1 MTTTRTSA
9 ALALLACA
17 LLGRA
22 ADAQI
27 IGVTTLERPDL
38 PTVSAQF
45 GRALAL
51 DGSRLVVGVNRLDVQ
66 GQSGL
71 AADAGGAFVY
81 ERSNGGPW
89 TRVAEV
95 VHAVPLAGAELG
107 STASVQGDVLAL
119 GAPLDDTVGTNRGSV
134 TIFERQ
140 GDGTWIETQRIHPP
154 TIGASEL
161 FGGVSF
167 DGERLLI
174 TAANPNRI
182 FVYEKGN
189 GTTWMPMAVITPSV
203 PANSWTFA
211 SHGDR
216 IAVGNPTNAV
226 VQLFERAGPDWNLV
240 GTLAPTSSVQNTSF
254 GQSIAF
260 SADGTRMYVGAP
272 KLGVTGGIVVFELQ
286 PNLSWAQTGVITTV
300 VPEGGLGA
308 QVTIAG
314 ERIVASVV
322 ANQGFPV
329 GVRRSIVLERSNTGT
344 WSPVMEIHH
353 TDFSTTT
360 IRAASSEQFF
370 LGLSSLGTDGAFGIV
385 ELGSLRANGRFVDT
399 SSGGSQLMYLRA
411 GPAVANDLFV
421 LLGSLNTVSN
431 GLPLGGGLTIPLAF
445 DAYMSMVLGG
455 SSPLQYWF
463 GPLDGNGNANSSF
476 VAPPLAYAAL
486 SGLVLHHAFFTLD
499 PTTFA
504 VDHVSNVVSLELVP

>member
-1 MTTTRTSA
+1 MTNTRTSA

-22 ADAQI
+22 ADAQV
-27 IGVTTLERPDL
+27 IGVTTIERPDL

-45 GRALAL
+45 SRALAL

-81 ERSNGGPW
+81 ERASSGAW

-107 STASVQGDVLAL
+107 STASIQGDVLAL
-119 GAPLDDTVGTNRGSV
+119 GAPLDDTVGTDRGSV

-140 GDGTWIETQRIHPP
+140 DDGTWAETQRIHPP
-154 TIGASEL
+154 TSGTGEQ
-161 FGGVSF
+161 FGSMWF
-167 DGERLLI
+167 DGARLLI

-182 FVYEKGN
+182 FVYEKGD
-189 GTTWMPMAVITPSV
+189 GTTWMPTAVITPSV
-203 PANSWTFA
+203 PSNSWTFA

-216 IAVGNPTNAV
+216 IAVGNPTSSV
-226 VQLFERAGPDWNLV
+226 VQLYERAGPDWNLV
-240 GTLAPTSSVQNTSF
+240 GSLAPTSNVQNTSF
-254 GQSIAF
+254 GNSIAF
-260 SADGTRMYVGAP
+260 SADGTQMYVGAP
-272 KLGVTGGIVVFELQ
+272 KLGGTGGIIVFELQ
-286 PNLSWAQTGVITTV
+286 PNLSWAQTAVITTV
-300 VPEGGLGA
+300 VPEGGLGF
-308 QVTIAG
+308 QVTVAG

-322 ANQGFPV
+322 ANQGFSV
-329 GVRRSIVLERSNTGT
+329 LVRRSFVFERSSANA

-370 LGLSSLGTDGAFGIV
+370 IGSSALGTDGAFGIV
-385 ELGSLRANGRFVDT
+385 ELGSLRASGRFVDT
-399 SSGGSQLMYLRA
+399 SSGGTQLLYLRA
-411 GPAVANDLFV
+411 GPTVANDLFV
-421 LLGSLNTVSN
+421 LLGSLTS
-431 GLPLGGGLTIPLAF
+431 GAPGIPLGGGLTIPLAF

-455 SSPLQYWF
+455 TSPLQYWF
-463 GPLDGNGNANSSF
+463 GPLDANGNANSSF
-476 VAPPLAYAAL
+476 KAPPLVYAAL

-504 VDHVSNVVSLELVP
+504 VDHVSNSVPLELVP